1 MHRLAK
7 GYDWRARSSEQW
19 NNLSRHGRW
28 AKNVYVVTIRN
39 DDSAV
44 AKERLEGQEGEG
56 GGGQEAER
64 RRTGPQGGI
73 PDECHIVNVLHVWS
87 CL

>member
-7 GYDWRARSSEQW
+7 GYVWRARSSEQW

-44 AKERLEGQEGEG
+44 AKERLEGQEKGV
-56 GGGQEAER
+56 EAKAEEL
-64 RRTGPQGGI
+64 GPKGAS
-73 PDECHIVNVLHVWS
+73 LTS
-87 CL
+87 ATS